1 MVAKNKTLQ
10 WDCKYL
16 TKDPGIYVTQQY
28 SKIYIIFISGF
39 YGGRGG
45 GSPKWKHD
53 KYEEVV
59 QMEEPSST
67 TDI

>member
-1 MVAKNKTLQ
+1 MVLRYKSEVIRSNQQT
-10 WDCKYL
+10 
-16 TKDPGIYVTQQY
+16 TSFYVTQQY
-28 SKIYIIFISGF
+28 SRNYIIFISGF

-67 TDI
+67 TDN